1 MTLATKIELEDGVDK
16 SIEEII
22 TEIVAKVMK
31 GDDDDF
37 L

>member
-1 MTLATKIELEDGVDK
+1 MTIATKIELEDGVDK

-22 TEIVAKVMK
+22 TDIVSKVMK